1 VSTRETEARGRA
13 EDRLRR
19 QRDMLRPLGFVV
31 IAAVLVGALNGHPAV
46 STHGRGL
53 GVAAAFLAFAVALG
67 LAVRSSFPAL
77 SISVQAAVIGVMGAA
92 GVALVALQPHG
103 SAALAGSVA
112 VWMAIARLPL
122 KLGIALAG
130 ATTAGLA
137 LAEGF
142 GGGSVAVVLAGVL
155 LCALLGLVAYF
166 LKLGRA
172 SQETTEL
179 LLAQLEDARE
189 EQLQQAAVAERSR
202 IAAELHDVL
211 AHTLSGAAI
220 QLQGAR
226 KLVER
231 EGVGSEVASA
241 IERATE
247 LVREGLV
254 NAREAVSAL
263 RGNSDPGVSDL
274 EALVDSFRRDTDA
287 EVRLLVEG
295 APYPLAADAD
305 LALYRASQEALTN
318 IARYAPG
325 AATTV
330 TLRYDET
337 SVLLIVEDRIKGA
350 PADPAGLDGIGGG
363 NGLAG
368 LRERLRRNGGDL
380 RAGPTESGWRVEAE
394 VPA

>member
-1 VSTRETEARGRA
+1 MSARETEARGRA
-13 EDRLRR
+13 EERLRR
-19 QRDMLRPLGFVV
+19 QRDMLRPLGLVV
-31 IAAVLVGALNGHPAV
+31 IAAVLVGAINGHPSLGA
-46 STHGRGL
+46 HGRGL
-53 GVAAAFLAFAVALG
+53 GIAVAFLAFAGALG
-67 LAVRSSFPAL
+67 LAVRSSFPAF
-77 SISVQAAVIGVMGAA
+77 SIAVQAAVIGVMGAA
-92 GVALVALQPHG
+92 GIALVALQPHG

-122 KLGIALAG
+122 RLGIALAG

-142 GGGSVAVVLAGVL
+142 AGGSVAVVLAGVL

-172 SQETTEL
+172 SQDTTEL

-189 EQLQQAAVAERSR
+189 EQLQLAAVAERSR

-211 AHTLSGAAI
+211 AHALSGAAI

-231 EGVGSEVASA
+231 DGASAEVTAA

-263 RGNSDPGVSDL
+263 RDDSAPGVADL
-274 EALVDSFRRDTDA
+274 EALVESFRRDANAD
-287 EVRLLVEG
+287 VRFLVEG

-325 AATTV
+325 AATTI
-330 TLRYDET
+330 TLRYGET
-337 SVLLIVEDRIKGA
+337 GVLLIVEDCVNGT
-350 PADPAGLDGIGGG
+350 PAESAGLDGVGGG

>member
-1 VSTRETEARGRA
+1 MSVREAEARSRA

-19 QRDMLRPLGFVV
+19 QRDVLRPLGFVV
-31 IAAVLVGALNGHPAV
+31 IAAVLVGAINGHPALGV
-46 STHGRGL
+46 HGRGL
-53 GVAAAFLAFAVALG
+53 GVAMAFLAFALALG
-67 LAVRSSFPAL
+67 FAVRSSFPAL
-77 SISVQAAVIGVMGAA
+77 PISGQAAVIGFMGAA

-112 VWMAIARLPL
+112 VWMAITRLPL
-122 KLGIALAG
+122 RLGIALSS
-130 ATTAGLA
+130 ATAAGLA

-142 GGGSVAVVLAGVL
+142 AGGSVAVVLAGVL

-172 SQETTEL
+172 SQERTEL

-189 EQLQQAAVAERSR
+189 EQLQLAAVEERSR

-211 AHTLSGAAI
+211 AHSLSGAAI

-231 EGVGSEVASA
+231 DGDDAEVAAA

-247 LVREGLV
+247 LVRAGLV
-254 NAREAVSAL
+254 NAREAVTAL
-263 RGNSDPGVSDL
+263 RDDSDPGIADL
-274 EALVDSFRRDTDA
+274 EALVESFRRDTTAD
-287 EVRLLVEG
+287 VTLLVEG
-295 APYPLAADAD
+295 APYHLAAEAD

-325 AATTV
+325 AATTL
-330 TLRYDET
+330 TLHYGET
-337 SVLLIVEDRIKGA
+337 RVLLIVEDRVNRIRSDS
-350 PADPAGLDGIGGG
+350 PALEGVGGG

-368 LRERLRRNGGDL
+368 LRERLRRSGGDL
-380 RAGPTESGWRVEAE
+380 RAGPTETGWRVEAE

>member
-1 VSTRETEARGRA
+1 
-13 EDRLRR
+13 
-19 QRDMLRPLGFVV
+19 MLRPLGFVV
-31 IAAVLVGALNGHPAV
+31 IAAVLVGAINGQPALGA
-46 STHGRGL
+46 HERGL
-53 GVAAAFLAFAVALG
+53 GVAAAFLAFAVTLG

-77 SISVQAAVIGVMGAA
+77 PISVQSAVIGVMGAA
-92 GVALVALQPHG
+92 GVALVALQPRG

-122 KLGIALAG
+122 RLGIALAG

-137 LAEGF
+137 LAEAF

-166 LKLGRA
+166 LKVGRA
-172 SQETTEL
+172 SQERTEL

-189 EQLQQAAVAERSR
+189 EQLQLAAVAERSR

-211 AHTLSGAAI
+211 AHALSGAAI

-231 EGVGSEVASA
+231 EGVGSEVACA
-241 IERATE
+241 IERAIE
-247 LVREGLV
+247 LVREGLL

-263 RGNSDPGVSDL
+263 RGDSDPGVSDL
-274 EALVDSFRRDTDA
+274 EALVDSFRRDMGA

-337 SVLLIVEDRIKGA
+337 SVLLVVEDQMKGA
-350 PADPAGLDGIGGG
+350 PADPGLDGIGGG

-394 VPA
+394 VPT

>member
-1 VSTRETEARGRA
+1 
-13 EDRLRR
+13 
-19 QRDMLRPLGFVV
+19 MRPLGFVV
-31 IAAVLVGALNGHPAV
+31 IAAVLVGAINGHPALGA
-46 STHGRGL
+46 HGRGL
-53 GVAAAFLAFAVALG
+53 GVAAAFLVFAVALVF
-67 LAVRSSFPAL
+67 AVRSSFPAF
-77 SISVQAAVIGVMGAA
+77 SISVQASVIGVMGAA
-92 GVALVALQPHG
+92 GIALVACQPHG

-122 KLGIALAG
+122 RLGIALAG

-137 LAEGF
+137 LAEALS
-142 GGGSVAVVLAGVL
+142 GGSAAVVLAGVL
-155 LCALLGLVAYF
+155 LCTLLGLVAYF

-172 SQETTEL
+172 SQATTEL

-189 EQLQQAAVAERSR
+189 EQLQLAAVAERSR

-211 AHTLSGAAI
+211 AHSLSGAAI

-231 EGVGSEVASA
+231 DGAGPEVVAA

-247 LVREGLV
+247 LVRSGLV
-254 NAREAVSAL
+254 DAREAVSAL
-263 RGNSDPGVSDL
+263 RNDSAPGVADL
-274 EALVDSFRRDTDA
+274 EVLVDSFRRDTNAD
-287 EVRLLVEG
+287 VRLIVEG
-295 APYPLAADAD
+295 KPYPLAADAD

-325 AATTV
+325 AATAV
-330 TLRYDET
+330 TLCYGES
-337 SVLLIVEDRIKGA
+337 SVLLIVEDRVNGV
-350 PADPAGLDGIGGG
+350 PAGPAGLDGVGGG
-363 NGLAG
+363 NGLAS

-380 RAGPTESGWRVEAE
+380 RVGPTESGWRVEAE